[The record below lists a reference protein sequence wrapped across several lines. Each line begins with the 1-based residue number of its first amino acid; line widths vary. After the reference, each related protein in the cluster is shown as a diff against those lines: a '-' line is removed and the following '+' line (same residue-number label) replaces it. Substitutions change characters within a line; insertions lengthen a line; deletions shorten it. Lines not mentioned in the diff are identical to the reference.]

1 MPLHDGGSAAGVDFC
16 ANMNEHAT
24 IIQRFRWI
32 AILEGL
38 SFLILLFIAMPLKY
52 WWDMPAL
59 VTYMGWA
66 HGVLFISYIIFAVPM
81 FTKVKWPGER
91 MYGVGVASLLPF
103 GTFVMER
110 RWLRGQ

>member
-1 MPLHDGGSAAGVDFC
+1 MTVISRSGSIFAAR
-16 ANMNEHAT
+16 MNEHAS
-24 IIQRFRWI
+24 IIRRFRWV

-38 SFLILLFIAMPLKY
+38 SFVILLFVAMPLKY
-52 WWDMPAL
+52 WGDLPAL

-66 HGVLFISYIIFAVPM
+66 HGVLFISYVILAIPM
-81 FTKVKWPGER
+81 FTKVKWPSDR

-110 RWLRGQ
+110 RWLR